1 MPEANFFS
9 NKMAIDLDM
18 FGTLKKKLDW
28 QQCEGQLD
36 RHKINAWA
44 VNVVY
49 QDREGQTLT
58 KQVHM

>member
-1 MPEANFFS
+1 
-9 NKMAIDLDM
+9 MAIDLDM
-18 FGTLKKKLDW
+18 FGTLMKKLDW